1 MKHKKF
7 MTQKKTTN
15 GGKDLS
21 TAAKV
26 GIGFGLT
33 AAAVTAAGAYF
44 LYGSKK
50 SAQNRKKVKGW
61 VLKAKGEVLEA
72 LEKAESITEEEY
84 KALVEAASGAYGTI
98 KSATAGEV
106 KDFKKE
112 MNDHWVNLQRSK
124 VVKKVLT
131 AGSAAVSKAAPKK
144 APAKTVS
151 KKAAPAKAPAAKAP
165 AKVAPKKAAK

>member
-1 MKHKKF
+1 MV
-7 MTQKKTTN
+7 
-15 GGKDLS
+15 GGSKDIS
-21 TAAKV
+21 TATKV

-50 SAQNRKKVKGW
+50 SSQNRKKVKGW

-84 KALVEAASGAYGTI
+84 KALVEAASGVYGTV
-98 KSATAGEV
+98 KSATQGEV

-112 MNDHWVNLQRSK
+112 MNDHWATLQKSK
-124 VVKKVLT
+124 VVKKVIVGGV
-131 AGSAAVSKAAPKK
+131 ASAHKKVVAAKKVVKK
-144 APAKTVS
+144 AVAK
-151 KKAAPAKAPAAKAP
+151 
-165 AKVAPKKAAK
+165 KVAKKTAK

>member
-1 MKHKKF
+1 
-7 MTQKKTTN
+7 MTQKKMV
-15 GGKDLS
+15 GGSKDIS
-21 TAAKV
+21 TATKV

-50 SAQNRKKVKGW
+50 SSQNRKKVKGW

-84 KALVEAASGAYGTI
+84 KALVEAASGVYGTV
-98 KSATAGEV
+98 KSATQGEV

-112 MNDHWVNLQRSK
+112 MNDHWATLQKSK
-124 VVKKVLT
+124 VVKKVIVGGV
-131 AGSAAVSKAAPKK
+131 ASAHKKVVAAKKVVKK
-144 APAKTVS
+144 AVAK
-151 KKAAPAKAPAAKAP
+151 
-165 AKVAPKKAAK
+165 KVAKKTAK